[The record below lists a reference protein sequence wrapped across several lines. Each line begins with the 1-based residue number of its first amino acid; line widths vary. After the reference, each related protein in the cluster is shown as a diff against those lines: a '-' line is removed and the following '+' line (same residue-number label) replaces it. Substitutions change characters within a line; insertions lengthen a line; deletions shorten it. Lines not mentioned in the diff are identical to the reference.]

1 MRYIIGIDEGTT
13 SARAVLFDTLSNKI
27 VKISRASFK
36 QYYPE
41 NDWVEHDA
49 EEIWK
54 IVKNALIEVTE
65 GLTEKDIY
73 GIGITNQRETVVA
86 WSKKSG
92 KSLCPAIVWQCRRTA
107 AYCKKLKNSPLSPVI
122 KEKTGLMPDSY
133 FSASKIR
140 WLLKNNEKV
149 QIALKKGDLLVGTI
163 ESYLI
168 YKLTDGKS
176 HVTDVT
182 NASRTQ
188 LFNIHSLSWDNEL
201 LELFNIPKQIL
212 PTIVSNAENVGMAKI
227 GKLKIPICG
236 IAGDQQS
243 SLFGQ
248 GCHKPGNIKITYGTG
263 AFLLVNTGNKPVY
276 SEQLLTTVAYKI
288 GNNVSYALEGSVYNC
303 GTAIDWVCNDLKL
316 VSTPQE
322 MDKLAGEL
330 GNNQGVYMVPAFTGL
345 GCPYWNMEAN
355 GIITGLTRATTSSHI
370 ARAVLEGI
378 AYSVYEVVKVLEK
391 ESHSR
396 PKHIHVDGGATK
408 NNFLMQFQADML
420 GAEVNVMDSE
430 STSLGA
436 IYLAGLASGAYKN
449 LEEIQNIVQVKN
461 TFAPLTPKYEM
472 KKNLEGWKNAIAQC
486 LHTNKN

>member
-13 SARAVLFDTLSNKI
+13 SARAILYDVPSNQI

-36 QYYPE
+36 QYYPA
-41 NDWVEHDA
+41 DGYVEHDA

-54 IVKNALIEVTE
+54 IVKNALLEITE
-65 GLTEKDIY
+65 GLKDEDFY

-86 WSKKSG
+86 WSKKTG
-92 KSLCPAIVWQCRRTA
+92 KALAPAICWQCRRTA
-107 AYCKKLKNSPLSPVI
+107 PYCKKLKASPLANVI

-140 WLLKNNEKV
+140 WLLKNNSKV
-149 QIALKKGDLLVGTI
+149 AEALKQKDLLVGTI
-163 ESYLI
+163 ESFLV
-168 YKLTDGKS
+168 YKLTGGKS

-188 LFNIHSLSWDNEL
+188 LFNIHTLSWDDEL
-201 LELFNIPKQIL
+201 LELFSVPKSIL
-212 PTIVSNAENVGMAKI
+212 PTIVSCSEVVGCAKI
-227 GKLKIPICG
+227 GKLKINICG
-236 IAGDQQS
+236 LAGDQQS

-248 GCHKPGNIKITYGTG
+248 GCFEKGDLKNTYGTG
-263 AFLLVNTGNKPVY
+263 SFLLINTGNKPAL
-276 SEQLLTTVAYKI
+276 SRDLLSTVAYKI
-288 GNNVSYALEGSVYNC
+288 GSKVCYALEGSVYNC

-330 GNNQGVYMVPAFTGL
+330 GNNNGVYMVPAFTGL
-345 GCPYWNMEAN
+345 GCPYWNMDAN
-355 GIITGLTRATTSSHI
+355 GIITGLTRATTAGHI

-378 AYSVYEVVKVLEK
+378 AYSVYEVVKVLES
-391 ESHSR
+391 ENHS
-396 PKHIHVDGGATK
+396 KTKQIYVDGGATK

-420 GAEVNVMDSE
+420 GFEVDVMDSE

-436 IYLAGLASGAYKN
+436 IYLAGLASGAFKS
-449 LEEIQNIVQVKN
+449 LDELKTIILVKKK
-461 TFAPLTPKYEM
+461 FVPISPKAEM
-472 KKNLEGWKNAIAQC
+472 KKNLEGWKRAVKQC
-486 LHTNKN
+486 LSF